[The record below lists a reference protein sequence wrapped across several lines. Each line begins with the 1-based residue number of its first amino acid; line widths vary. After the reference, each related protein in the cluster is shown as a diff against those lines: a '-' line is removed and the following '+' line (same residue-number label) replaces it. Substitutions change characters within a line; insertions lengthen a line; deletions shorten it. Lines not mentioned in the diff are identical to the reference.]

1 MTKEGN
7 PQLFFA
13 LSPNQPNTT
22 QLTEKYFILGILYN
36 LANMTLFN
44 DHREGI
50 ELKMRTREIK
60 GGGGKSCF

>member
-44 DHREGI
+44 DL
-50 ELKMRTREIK
+50 ELKMRKRK
-60 GGGGKSCF
+60 FKRGGGKSCF

>member
-44 DHREGI
+44 AL
-50 ELKMRTREIK
+50 ELKMRKRK
-60 GGGGKSCF
+60 FKRGGGGQKLFLMP